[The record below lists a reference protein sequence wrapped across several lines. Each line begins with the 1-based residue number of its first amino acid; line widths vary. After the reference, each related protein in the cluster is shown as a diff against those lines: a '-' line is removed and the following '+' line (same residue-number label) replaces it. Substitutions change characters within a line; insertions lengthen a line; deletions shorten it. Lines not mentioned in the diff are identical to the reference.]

1 MAMKDAYGRRID
13 YLRLSVTDL
22 CNYRCIYC
30 MPDSGVPKR
39 DHSEILSVEEL
50 VDVAAQAV
58 RCGVRKVRVTGGE
71 PLVRRGILDICRG
84 VASLDVEELCLT
96 TNGSLLSAY
105 ARPLRDAGVNR
116 LNISLDT
123 LRPERFVRLT
133 RRGSLSDVMEGVE
146 AASRAGF
153 DRLKFNVVLMGG
165 VNDDEIAD
173 FVALTR
179 ERPVEVRFIE
189 LMPVGECAG
198 WDRSR
203 FVGAQRVLEVCPA
216 LTPMERDGVA
226 DRYRVPGYAGTVG
239 LIRPLS
245 HKFCGDC
252 NRIRITADGKLKPCL
267 HSETEIPLKGLR
279 GEALYRAIREGI
291 LQKPMQHE
299 MERLGSRSAR
309 TMNRIGG

>member
-1 MAMKDAYGRRID
+1 MKDAYGRRID

-50 VDVAAQAV
+50 VDAAAQAV

-96 TNGSLLSAY
+96 TNGSLLSGY
-105 ARPLRDAGVNR
+105 AQALRDAGVNR

-179 ERPVEVRFIE
+179 DRPVEVRFIE
-189 LMPVGECAG
+189 LMPVGV
-198 WDRSR
+198 RR
-203 FVGAQRVLEVCPA
+203 VGPFPVRRGAEGPRVLSGADSNEEGWCGGSLPRSGIRGNGGADPA
-216 LTPMERDGVA
+216 PQPQVLWGLQPHPDHGGRQVEAMPPLRDGNPVEGVEGRGA
-226 DRYRVPGYAGTVG
+226 VPGHPGGNPAEAHAARDGAPGQPECTHHEQDRG
-239 LIRPLS
+239 L
-245 HKFCGDC
+245 
-252 NRIRITADGKLKPCL
+252 T
-267 HSETEIPLKGLR
+267 
-279 GEALYRAIREGI
+279 
-291 LQKPMQHE
+291 
-299 MERLGSRSAR
+299 
-309 TMNRIGG
+309 